1 MIQEYWP
8 KKIRNLHFHLLSWG
22 KILMNQN
29 FRLDIYSLR
38 GLCGK
43 YFKPHPISP
52 WPTPEFIFSCGGQCL
67 YAQSAS
73 FFRHWGLSPV
83 KRSLLDCVRGTQK
96 DLWLNTPRGNPETL
110 RGQGMLTHPL
120 LLMFQWDNPEA
131 CVYRVPQRF
140 PGRLSSI
147 CSQWSPAYQYAFYGL
162 IFLPISIVY
171 PLTSYSCLP
180 ASSPSEVSTP
190 ARCRVCLGG
199 VQPKTI
205 KHPNIN
211 IQEGGEYTI
220 LEIRGNVRDWSIAR
234 GVRLLQVCV
243 KALCTRSE
251 YG

>member
-1 MIQEYWP
+1 MSQSWFKSIGL
-8 KKIRNLHFHLLSWG
+8 KKLETYIFICWVGERSSWTKNSDWTSTVWEAFVGNTLSPTP
-22 KILMNQN
+22 
-29 FRLDIYSLR
+29 FPLD
-38 GLCGK
+38 
-43 YFKPHPISP
+43 
-52 WPTPEFIFSCGGQCL
+52 PEFICSCGGQCL

-110 RGQGMLTHPL
+110 RGQSMLTHPL
-120 LLMFQWDNPEA
+120 LPMFQWDNPEA

-147 CSQWSPAYQYAFYGL
+147 CSQWSPAYQYAFYWL

-180 ASSPSEVSTP
+180 ASSPSEVPTP

-199 VQPKTI
+199 VQPK
-205 KHPNIN
+205 
-211 IQEGGEYTI
+211 Y
-220 LEIRGNVRDWSIAR
+220 
-234 GVRLLQVCV
+234 
-243 KALCTRSE
+243 
-251 YG
+251 